1 MSRKRKLRPSVEV
14 LFSYLFTCLKGKE
27 ISAGR
32 AVSGFKSYGRVVVQN
47 EKNHFTVLLRF
58 NYGEFS
64 PATAMFSNLK

>member
-1 MSRKRKLRPSVEV
+1 M

-47 EKNHFTVLLRF
+47 EKIISPYSSDLTMENFTGNSHVFKLKVVLRV
-58 NYGEFS
+58 
-64 PATAMFSNLK
+64 